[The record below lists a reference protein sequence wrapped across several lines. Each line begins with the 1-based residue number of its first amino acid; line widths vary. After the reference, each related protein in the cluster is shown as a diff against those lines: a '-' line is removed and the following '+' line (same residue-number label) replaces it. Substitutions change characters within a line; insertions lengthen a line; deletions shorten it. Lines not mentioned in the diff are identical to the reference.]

1 MFQPID
7 DRDTVIFDTDIGTDC
22 DDAGALRLLARMT
35 TRVGNAFPGVAV
47 NASPDFGPGTVD
59 AILSYENMKRP
70 VGKTWRT
77 DIFPD
82 EERYIKF
89 VAEHFSR
96 NFADGTLNIRD
107 AAELYREMLEQA
119 PDGRVVILTV
129 GFFTTVREILEK
141 EPELFR
147 RKVRCVVSMAGELE
161 KCDSP
166 EWNLMHDVP
175 AAQAFFAA
183 CPCPIY
189 LAGGY
194 MGTGILTGF
203 EREDP
208 TDPVAEAYRLFT
220 KGAMKRDS
228 WDPVTVD
235 FAFRGEG
242 EDYEVLPPMKVRV
255 RDDGSIRLG
264 EGREV
269 YFIRYRDE
277 AAVLRVV
284 ARIDGILQEK

>member
-7 DRDTVIFDTDIGTDC
+7 ERDPVIFDTDIGTDC
-22 DDAGALRLLARMT
+22 DDAGALRLLSRMT
-35 TRVGNAFPGVAV
+35 KRVGNAFPGVAV

-59 AILSYENMKRP
+59 AILCYENMKRP

-82 EERYIKF
+82 EKRYIKY

-96 NFADGTLNIRD
+96 DFADGTLNIRD

-129 GFFTTVREILEK
+129 GFFTTVQEILEK

-147 RKVRCVVSMAGELE
+147 RKVRCVVSMAGNLDQPG
-161 KCDSP
+161 KAD
-166 EWNLMHDVP
+166 WNVMHDVP
-175 AAQAFFAA
+175 SAKVFFAA

-189 LAGGY
+189 LVDGV
-194 MGTGILTGF
+194 MGEGVLTGF
-203 EREDP
+203 DEPDAD
-208 TDPVAEAYRLFT
+208 DPVAEAYRLFT
-220 KGAMKRDS
+220 QGGMRRHS
-228 WDPVTVD
+228 WDLLTVD
-235 FAFRGEG
+235 FAFRGEC
-242 EDYEVLPPMKVRV
+242 EDYRLVPPVRAQV
-255 RDDGSIRLG
+255 ADEGYIRLG

-269 YFIRYRDE
+269 FFVRWRDE
-277 AAVLRVV
+277 DSV
-284 ARIDGILQEK
+284 ARTVRRLDGILQG